1 MYKQTLLRFFVLFL
15 CLSLLF
21 SLCLPV
27 FADFGDFGGD
37 NDYGGGDDDYGG
49 GYDWGGGYDND
60 YSYSSGSRDSGGDGG
75 LDGAI
80 IALIV
85 IIFVVAIILTVS
97 RSGQE
102 ENGRSFDVSELPDLE
117 DIENYS
123 EIDPNFS
130 AVKLEEQL
138 SNLYIQMQQCWQAKD
153 IEPLRP
159 YFTDAYFSQL
169 DRQLDA
175 YRKNGVTNFIDRPA
189 VLSVKLEGFCQEDEE
204 DHIYATVRTRIVD
217 YRVDDHTGNTISG
230 SRTAEKF
237 MTYRYH
243 LTRPTGMV
251 SDSEDGVRSL
261 SCPHCGAPVSVN
273 ESARCPYCGSL
284 VTAENHDFVIARI
297 EGIAQE
303 TKEL

>member
-1 MYKQTLLRFFVLFL
+1 MKKHRFLRLIAILICVFMICAVY
-15 CLSLLF
+15 
-21 SLCLPV
+21 LPV

-37 NDYGGGDDDYGG
+37 NDYGGGGDYDYGG
-49 GYDWGGGYDND
+49 GYDWGGGYD
-60 YSYSSGSRDSGGDGG
+60 YSYSGDSRGGDSGDSAAIVGFVALILVVGIVLAIAASQSGDG
-75 LDGAI
+75 D
-80 IALIV
+80 
-85 IIFVVAIILTVS
+85 
-97 RSGQE
+97 
-102 ENGRSFDVSELPDLE
+102 RSFEVEDLPDLE

-123 EIDPNFS
+123 YIDPGFS
-130 AVKLEEQL
+130 AVKLEEKL

-175 YRKNGVTNFIDRPA
+175 YRRNGVTNFIDRPV
-189 VLSVKLEGFCQEDEE
+189 VLSVKLEGYCREDEE
-204 DHIYATVRTRIVD
+204 DHIYATVKTRIVD
-217 YRVDDHTGNTISG
+217 YKVDDHTGNTISG

-251 SDSEDGVRSL
+251 TESEEGVRSV

-284 VTAENHDFVIARI
+284 VTTEATDFVIARI

-303 TKEL
+303 TVEN

>member
-1 MYKQTLLRFFVLFL
+1 MKKQHFLRLAALLICVFML
-15 CLSLLF
+15 CA
-21 SLCLPV
+21 LCLPA

-37 NDYGGGDDDYGG
+37 NDYGGGDYDYGGGG
-49 GYDWGGGYDND
+49 GYDWGGGSN
-60 YSYSSGSRDSGGDGG
+60 YSYSGDSRGGDDGG
-75 LDGAI
+75 SGAI
-80 IALIV
+80 VALMV
-85 IIFVVAIILTVS
+85 IIFVVAIVLTVS
-97 RSGQE
+97 KAANDDGTRSYE
-102 ENGRSFDVSELPDLE
+102 AEELPDLE

-123 EIDPNFS
+123 YLDPGFS
-130 AVKLEEQL
+130 AVKLEEKL

-175 YRKNGVTNFIDRPA
+175 YRRNGVTNFIDRPT

-204 DHIYATVRTRIVD
+204 DHIYATVKTRIVD

-243 LTRPTGMV
+243 LTRPTGMTT
-251 SDSEDGVRSL
+251 DSEDGVRSV
-261 SCPHCGAPVSVN
+261 SCPHCGAPVYIN
-273 ESARCPYCGSL
+273 ESAKCPYCGSL
-284 VTAENHDFVIARI
+284 VTTEAHDFVIARI

-303 TKEL
+303 TVEH